1 MIDQSHNEKPK
12 IEATIQT
19 VVMAQELYAKAALVD
34 HDALRRAQAK
44 NNVVDAELT
53 LKKAF
58 FTDVSPALLAWRK
71 ANKLPADP
79 LAAHR
84 QSGYERTAA
93 ADRRRRRKELGLT
106 QGGSYA

>member
-1 MIDQSHNEKPK
+1 MTNPDMADTEELNRRHAEKMK
-12 IEATIQT
+12 
-19 VVMAQELYAKAALVD
+19 
-34 HDALRRAQAK
+34 RRKAQAK

-53 LKKAF
+53 LKRAF
-58 FTDVSPALLAWRK
+58 FTDVSPALQAWRK

-84 QSGYERTAA
+84 TSGYERAAA
-93 ADRRRRRKELGLT
+93 ADRRRRRKELGLK